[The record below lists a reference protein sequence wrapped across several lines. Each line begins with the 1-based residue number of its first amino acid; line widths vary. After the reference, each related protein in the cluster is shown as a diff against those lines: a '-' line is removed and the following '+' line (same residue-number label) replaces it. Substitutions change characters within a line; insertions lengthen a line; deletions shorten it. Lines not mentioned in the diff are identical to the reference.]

1 MNFEE
6 FIKEEKVRIAQ
17 PDVQKAKALI
27 KMSFNNLKVVDLLEI
42 NETSSSSVLVMNYES
57 LRQILEAICL
67 KEGYKVYSHEA
78 YTFYLK
84 KLGEDSLAEKF
95 DRLRK
100 LRNGCNY
107 YGKPVSSIV
116 AKNAKFEV
124 RKMCEILKKKY
135 LIF

>member
-78 YTFYLK
+78 
-84 KLGEDSLAEKF
+84 
-95 DRLRK
+95 
-100 LRNGCNY
+100 
-107 YGKPVSSIV
+107 
-116 AKNAKFEV
+116 
-124 RKMCEILKKKY
+124 
-135 LIF
+135 